1 METSQRHRGEASRTV
16 QDRLPERL
24 PPHPPLARYYADEQE
39 RQRQVSRW
47 FDESA
52 ARYDFITQAM
62 SFGSGNRYR
71 QQALLQA
78 GLAEGMSLLDIA
90 CGTGVL
96 AAHAQSIV
104 GVRGFVVG
112 LDPSPGM
119 LREARGRGVLKL
131 VRGVAESLPLES
143 ERFDLLSMGYALRHV
158 SDLRATFGEYR
169 RVLRPGG
176 KVLILEISRPR
187 YRFMFRL
194 LKLYLGRMVPWF
206 ARL

>member
-78 GLAEGMSLLDIA
+78 GLGGRMSPLDIPR
-90 CGTGVL
+90 GPGGV
-96 AAHAQSIV
+96 AAPAQDIL
-104 GVRGFVVG
+104 GVRG
-112 LDPSPGM
+112 L
-119 LREARGRGVLKL
+119 
-131 VRGVAESLPLES
+131 
-143 ERFDLLSMGYALRHV
+143 
-158 SDLRATFGEYR
+158 
-169 RVLRPGG
+169 
-176 KVLILEISRPR
+176 
-187 YRFMFRL
+187 
-194 LKLYLGRMVPWF
+194 
-206 ARL
+206 

>member
-1 METSQRHRGEASRTV
+1 
-16 QDRLPERL
+16 
-24 PPHPPLARYYADEQE
+24 
-39 RQRQVSRW
+39 
-47 FDESA
+47 
-52 ARYDFITQAM
+52 
-62 SFGSGNRYR
+62 
-71 QQALLQA
+71 
-78 GLAEGMSLLDIA
+78 MSLLDIA

-187 YRFMFRL
+187 YRA
-194 LKLYLGRMVPWF
+194 
-206 ARL
+206 ARGGTGSRPRRESRPQAN